1 MYIYIFII
9 HIKVTKDL
17 LEQIHIKQVKQM
29 QTFDL

>member
-17 LEQIHIKQVKQM
+17 LEQIHIKQVKQ
-29 QTFDL
+29 TFDL